1 MLNLDRYE
9 LVGREQ
15 LVNTLRKFIKIS
27 SMLQQQRSRISD
39 LHARSMQQATCIAN
53 RIGDDAWR
61 VTGIRA
67 AVEFVN
73 LVTSQTYV
81 VY

>member
-1 MLNLDRYE
+1 MD
-9 LVGREQ
+9 
-15 LVNTLRKFIKIS
+15 
-27 SMLQQQRSRISD
+27 
-39 LHARSMQQATCIAN
+39 ATCIANAAN

>member
-1 MLNLDRYE
+1 MHMHRESHRTKFSIDRLY
-9 LVGREQ
+9 
-15 LVNTLRKFIKIS
+15 
-27 SMLQQQRSRISD
+27 RSVMI
-39 LHARSMQQATCIAN
+39 H
-53 RIGDDAWR
+53 GG